1 MSTFLKSTPLYS
13 LSEQEDAM
21 NYQYL
26 LRQIYDKPELQK
38 DETVIIENPFE
49 KKDENKATTNTAY
62 DLSVLNTSLPA
73 DEIVEMVQNGIAN
86 DRKTYGGQKGI
97 RILFYGLS
105 GAGKT
110 NLAHYLADSIG
121 RKLLCKNASDIL
133 GMYVGESEK
142 NIANAFAEA
151 KKANKVLLFDEVD
164 SFFRDRTL
172 ASQRFEITETN
183 EFLTQ
188 MENYD
193 GIVICT
199 TNLRGIMDKAM
210 QRRFH
215 IMVEFKA
222 LKTEGVVTL
231 LSKYF
236 PQFEFDDNAIQSL
249 CKYGSVTPGDFG
261 NIASR
266 LRFMR
271 QEKITNDYIIR
282 ELCKVQE
289 EKEYGKKTVGFMN

>member
-1 MSTFLKSTPLYS
+1 
-13 LSEQEDAM
+13 M

-249 CKYGSVTPGDFG
+249 CKYGSVTLGDFG